1 MSDIYTA
8 KDFTSLLGTA
18 GFSDTMLNN
27 HFTLYQG
34 YVKNTNLLM
43 EKLDVLESGTTEY
56 YELKRR
62 LGWEFDGMRMH
73 ELYFE
78 NMHKNSSL
86 FSENSELG
94 KKIIATWGSF
104 EAWKE
109 SFGRLGAIRGIGW
122 VVLLRDNVSGDLFH
136 TWIGDHHEG
145 HILDTTVLLTMD
157 CWEHAYITDYG
168 IKRADY
174 IQSFLKVIDWS
185 VVEKRFVS

>member
-8 KDFTSLLGTA
+8 KDFKHLLGLT

-43 EKLDVLESGTTEY
+43 EKLDSLESGTAEY

-73 ELYFE
+73 DLYFG
-78 NMHKNSSL
+78 NMNKEAQQ
-86 FSENSELG
+86 FSPESVMG
-94 KKIIATWGSF
+94 KKIITTWGNF
-104 EAWKE
+104 ESWRE
-109 SFGRLGAIRGIGW
+109 SFSKLGAIRGIGW
-122 VVLLRDNVSGDLFH
+122 VVLLQDNVSGELFH
-136 TWIGDHHEG
+136 AWIGDHHEG
-145 HILDTTVLLTMD
+145 HIVDTTVLLVMD

-174 IQSFLKVIDWS
+174 ITAFIPTIDWG
-185 VVEKRFVS
+185 VVEKRLAR

>member
-8 KDFTSLLGTA
+8 KDYTHLLGLP

-27 HFTLYQG
+27 HFALYQG

-43 EKLDVLESGTTEY
+43 EKLDALESGTPEY

-73 ELYFE
+73 ELYFT
-78 NMHKNSSL
+78 NMSKESIPFPVDSA
-86 FSENSELG
+86 LG
-94 KKIIATWGSF
+94 NKIVATWGSV
-104 EAWKE
+104 ESWKE
-109 SFGRLGAIRGIGW
+109 SFSKLGMMRGIGW
-122 VVLLRDNVSGDLFH
+122 VVLLEDTVSKELFH
-136 TWIGDHHEG
+136 AWISDHHEG
-145 HILDTTVLLTMD
+145 HIIDTKVLLTMD

-174 IQSFLKVIDWS
+174 ITSFMNVIDWS
-185 VVEKRFVS
+185 VVEKRLLA